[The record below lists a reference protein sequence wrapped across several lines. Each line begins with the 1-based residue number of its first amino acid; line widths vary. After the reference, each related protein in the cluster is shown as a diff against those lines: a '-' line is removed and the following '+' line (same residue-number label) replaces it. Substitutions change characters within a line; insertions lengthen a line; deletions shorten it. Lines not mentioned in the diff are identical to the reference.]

1 MEINLSETSIKGKI
15 DEVFEL
21 TKNIEYIINYGDLLS
36 DDFLLEIDD
45 KVLDKYLLMDVYTD
59 ALIKIIL
66 TKNSKIYYEKKNE
79 VWWNL
84 QGLLLVLVAN

>member
-79 VWWNL
+79 V
-84 QGLLLVLVAN
+84 